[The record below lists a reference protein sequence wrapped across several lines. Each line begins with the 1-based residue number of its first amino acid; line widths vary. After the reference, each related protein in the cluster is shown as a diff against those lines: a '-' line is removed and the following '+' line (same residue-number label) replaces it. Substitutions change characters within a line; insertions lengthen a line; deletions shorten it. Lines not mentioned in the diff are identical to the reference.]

1 MPADREWMARAA
13 CAGASTETFF
23 PQQGENDK
31 VEAAKRVCSGCPVRV
46 ECLSYALEHRIV
58 FGVWGGTSEKQRKI
72 LRSGRHARPEDVME
86 RVSRY
91 LEARPDEWV
100 MTGELIRN
108 VAGNESRIRRA
119 LWWLI
124 AEGWVERRTGDRGAL
139 LHRLV
144 RPYRAPVVE
153 QETAAA

>member
-1 MPADREWMARAA
+1 APACAPPWRRSCSGSTPTSPRRLAVPADREWMARAA

-91 LEARPDEWV
+91 L
-100 MTGELIRN
+100 
-108 VAGNESRIRRA
+108 
-119 LWWLI
+119 
-124 AEGWVERRTGDRGAL
+124 
-139 LHRLV
+139 
-144 RPYRAPVVE
+144 
-153 QETAAA
+153 